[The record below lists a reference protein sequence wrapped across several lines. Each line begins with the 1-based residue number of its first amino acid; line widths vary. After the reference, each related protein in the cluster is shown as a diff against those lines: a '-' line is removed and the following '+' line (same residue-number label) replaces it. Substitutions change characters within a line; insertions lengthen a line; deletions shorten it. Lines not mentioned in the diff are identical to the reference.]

1 MSRTGKKQL
10 NSATR
15 LHPQE
20 ALRPFVRFVHVL
32 RGLGVRVS
40 VAETLDALNALA
52 HIDLLDRQQTKV
64 ALASTLVK
72 NSQDR
77 RAFEAAFET
86 FFAPPDSDGERSS
99 PPKNPP
105 SSPACPAK
113 NKEGVDGDA
122 GGERE
127 GYGTKGEERDWGK
140 EILDLLAQTVEKNER
155 LSIKPGWI
163 KRQLADQGSLSSQ
176 PGKEGPLLP
185 QARAASHSAAAWLR
199 QAIKQSGKKKRP
211 LLAPA
216 GAAGSG
222 EDELIGAVTQ
232 RILEEGSGEEDLLY
246 ENMKNIAAE
255 DLPRVTVL
263 LKRLSRHLATRIS
276 RRYTRQHQKVK
287 LDIRRTIRVNTSYGG
302 VLLKLK
308 YQARRTQKPRLV
320 LICDV
325 SGSMSY
331 YAVFA
336 ILFVYGLASV
346 VKNIESFIFAE
357 NLERVTPHLKKGN
370 SFVQTMSVLVD
381 KCSQWGGGTNLA
393 AALSEFLKEYRRLLT
408 PATTV
413 ILVSDAQTILPEKAV
428 NYLKE
433 MRSLTKDI
441 VWLNPLPQEEW
452 KFSPAIFNFMK
463 HSRMYEC
470 STIDQLNRI
479 ITRQMLPQTR

>member
-1 MSRTGKKQL
+1 MNKTGKNPFCAAP
-10 NSATR
+10 NSYLRETV
-15 LHPQE
+15 
-20 ALRPFVRFVHVL
+20 RPFVRFVHVL

-40 VAETLDALNALA
+40 VAETVDALNALA
-52 HIDLLDRQQTKV
+52 HIDLLDRRQAKV

-72 NSQDR
+72 NSHDR
-77 RAFEAAFET
+77 RTFEAAFET
-86 FFAPPDSDGERSS
+86 FFTPPDGDT
-99 PPKNPP
+99 PPPEKPP
-105 SSPACPAK
+105 SSPACPAE
-113 NKEGVDGDA
+113 NVDGVDGDA
-122 GGERE
+122 GGEKE
-127 GYGTKGEERDWGK
+127 GYGTKGNERDWGK
-140 EILDLLAQTVEKNER
+140 EILDLLAHTVEKNER

-163 KRQLADQGSLSSQ
+163 KRQLAEQGAPLSQ
-176 PGKEGPLLP
+176 RGTEGPLLP
-185 QARAASHSAAAWLR
+185 QARAASHSASAWLK
-199 QAIKQSGKKKRP
+199 QAVKYFGQKKKP
-211 LLAPA
+211 FLAPA
-216 GAAGSG
+216 GAALGG
-222 EDELIGAVTQ
+222 EDDVIGAVTQ
-232 RILEEGSGEEDLLY
+232 RIWEEGGDSEDLLY

-276 RRYTRQHQKVK
+276 RRYTRQHQKVR

-308 YQARRTQKPRLV
+308 YQARRAQKPRLV

-346 VKNIESFIFAE
+346 VKNIEGFIFAE

-370 SFVQTMSVLVD
+370 SFVQTMSVLVE

-393 AALSEFLKEYRRLLT
+393 AALSEFLKDHRRLLT

-428 NYLKE
+428 NYLRE
-433 MRSLTKDI
+433 MRSLAKDI
-441 VWLNPLPQEEW
+441 VWLNPLPSEEW
-452 KFSPAIFNFMK
+452 KFSPSIFDFME
-463 HSRMYEC
+463 HCRMHEC
-470 STIDQLNRI
+470 SSIDQLNKI
-479 ITRQMLPQTR
+479 ITGHMLPRAR